1 LTHVNSRVIWY
12 AKGWIPE
19 SPDRLE
25 DLRRVIAKQNER
37 LVKDVTDKDVF
48 KTMLALS
55 WNCIHQSKEPLF
67 EYVEQV
73 MYFRKLAQGPEQVS
87 DNIILEALLMPVMGL
102 IIDKSELEPLTD
114 EFVSEPQYSKESPII
129 NAMRNFPI
137 KKR

>member
-1 LTHVNSRVIWY
+1 VIWY

-19 SPDRLE
+19 SPNRIE

-55 WNCIHQSKEPLF
+55 WNAINQAPQPLF
-67 EYVEQV
+67 EYVEQI
-73 MYFRKLAQGPEQVS
+73 MYFRKLAQGPEQIT
-87 DNIILEALLMPVMGL
+87 DNIILEALLIPVMGM

-114 EFVSEPQYSKESPII
+114 EFVSEPQYVKDSPIV
-129 NAMRNFPI
+129 NAMRKFPPSPYN
-137 KKR
+137 KR